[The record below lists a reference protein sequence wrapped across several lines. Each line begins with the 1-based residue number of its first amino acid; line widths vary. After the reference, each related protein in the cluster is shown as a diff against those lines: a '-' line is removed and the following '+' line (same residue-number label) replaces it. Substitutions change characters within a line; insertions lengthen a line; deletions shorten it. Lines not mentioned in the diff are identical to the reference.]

1 MVISSHPTRTDGTS
15 AAIHSCRIYQQ
26 TSRHPLLAPPVTN
39 GIQTISQS
47 EAPDWLR
54 DRFSLPHTPGCHRS
68 RGYTGK
74 DPGRNK
80 RTTDDLLDP
89 LYMTKLCAWE
99 GPQTSQENT
108 AANSRTPRGPNSL
121 QGLAPGS
128 LCSTTPVP
136 TRDEVS
142 LPRAIYVPPPTCR
155 FTCTGFAQCYPCKFE
170 AMLRALPEGMRV
182 ILLSR

>member
-1 MVISSHPTRTDGTS
+1 MVISSHPTRSDGTS
-15 AAIHSCRIYQQ
+15 AAVHSCRIYQQ

-39 GIQTISQS
+39 GIQKISQS

-80 RTTDDLLDP
+80 QTTDGLLVP

-99 GPQTSQENT
+99 GQTIHCK
-108 AANSRTPRGPNSL
+108 RTQQPTRGHRVARIPCRDWL
-121 QGLAPGS
+121 QGLFVLQHPFLHEMKSAYLAQSMYHHQHADSLALGS
-128 LCSTTPVP
+128 PSATLA
-136 TRDEVS
+136 D
-142 LPRAIYVPPPTCR
+142 
-155 FTCTGFAQCYPCKFE
+155 
-170 AMLRALPEGMRV
+170 
-182 ILLSR
+182 SRQ